1 MVGLLCLAHFA
12 GYADRAVPAVYA
24 PELKLAF
31 QLSDAQLGALQGLPF
46 VISYVLATLWA
57 GRQRKSLP
65 RPGRWLG
72 LSVLTWTLAGALF
85 AVAPSYE
92 ALLGA
97 RVLFGFGQAAFAPM
111 ALVLLAQARPVL
123 GVQPIG
129 AFTSGSAAGRSG
141 GLLLGGALLA
151 IVTGLGISDVI
162 APWRL
167 AAMVML
173 VPNILLAAALFS
185 SRVPVAGTVGRQPG
199 VVQAARW
206 ALRRGAVF
214 APHILAAGGRV
225 MIVQSLGAWAPS
237 IMARGFDLATAT
249 AGLLVGLA
257 VLVGAPV
264 GHLGAGWLAARPGF
278 AARGPA
284 MLLVAGAILSALA
297 AAGLAAAP
305 SLWLAVAALTVLIM
319 ASGGGAAIALISL
332 QPITPE
338 PLTRGMNALFL
349 VCVTVL
355 GTALG
360 PLVTGLVSDRLIGSD
375 GSLTIALLI
384 VVSGAASVVVVAAS
398 LGGAAWR
405 RDATLSV
412 RSRT

>member
-1 MVGLLCLAHFA
+1 
-12 GYADRAVPAVYA
+12 
-24 PELKLAF
+24 
-31 QLSDAQLGALQGLPF
+31 
-46 VISYVLATLWA
+46 
-57 GRQRKSLP
+57 
-65 RPGRWLG
+65 
-72 LSVLTWTLAGALF
+72 
-85 AVAPSYE
+85 
-92 ALLGA
+92 
-97 RVLFGFGQAAFAPM
+97 
-111 ALVLLAQARPVL
+111 
-123 GVQPIG
+123 
-129 AFTSGSAAGRSG
+129 
-141 GLLLGGALLA
+141 
-151 IVTGLGISDVI
+151 
-162 APWRL
+162 
-167 AAMVML
+167 
-173 VPNILLAAALFS
+173 
-185 SRVPVAGTVGRQPG
+185 
-199 VVQAARW
+199 
-206 ALRRGAVF
+206 
-214 APHILAAGGRV
+214 
-225 MIVQSLGAWAPS
+225 
-237 IMARGFDLATAT
+237 
-249 AGLLVGLA
+249 
-257 VLVGAPV
+257 
-264 GHLGAGWLAARPGF
+264 
-278 AARGPA
+278 